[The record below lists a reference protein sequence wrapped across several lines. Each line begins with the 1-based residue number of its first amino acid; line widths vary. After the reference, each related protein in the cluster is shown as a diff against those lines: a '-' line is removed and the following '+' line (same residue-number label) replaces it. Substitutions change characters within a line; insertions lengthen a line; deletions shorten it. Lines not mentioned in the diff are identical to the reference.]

1 VRRLYLELKNLRFY
15 YYIPIIVL
23 FVLVPLTVIATLKK
37 AGDPF
42 PSFTVIC
49 QLYIPCFAPWWTLFI
64 LKDYLNSPGKELLFV
79 YKQSRDSLL
88 RKTIILWVLYV
99 LHILVVFLAAAFLYD
114 FVWFLFIAVIIQS
127 VFLTALA
134 YFLAILLLNT
144 FVPLI
149 TNFTYS
155 LVFMLAG
162 GYSPLNIFVEGL
174 GNAGSLDKS
183 VFVFITALILLYA
196 GYHMEKRLYK
206 NSI

>member
-1 VRRLYLELKNLRFY
+1 MRRLYLEIKNLRFY
-15 YYIPIIVL
+15 YSIPLVVL
-23 FVLVPLTVIATLKK
+23 FILIPLNALATFKE

-42 PSFTVIC
+42 PSFVTIC
-49 QLYIPCFAPWWTLFI
+49 QLYIPCFAPWWPLFI

-88 RKTIILWVLYV
+88 GKMVVLWSLYV
-99 LHILVVFLAAAFLYD
+99 LHILLLFGAAAFLYE

-127 VFLTALA
+127 LFLTALA
-134 YFLAILLLNT
+134 YFLAILVQNT

-155 LVFMLAG
+155 LIFMLAG
-162 GYSPLNIFVEGL
+162 GYAPLDIFAQGFRDVS
-174 GNAGSLDKS
+174 SLDKS
-183 VFVFITALILLYA
+183 IFVLIAALVLLYA
-196 GYHMEKRLYK
+196 GFQMEKRLYK